1 MASLKPCK
9 ACGNMIAKDAKVCP
23 SCGAKN
29 KRGGGCGVVIVA
41 LLVIVV
47 IAFIAGKGGQAGN
60 KAEEIRQQTQQRQAE
75 AEKAKLAA
83 MTPEQRAEYQKEQQ
97 RQALAN
103 QFADKFERKFDGSIK
118 PVVEYVKSHMKNP
131 DSFKHVKT
139 EWFISTDADRQY
151 IVRMQYRGTNSFG
164 AVVTEK
170 VELIVD
176 QEGKIITK

>member
-1 MASLKPCK
+1 MAKLVKCK
-9 ACGNMIAKDAKVCP
+9 ACGNDIAKSAKVCP
-23 SCGAKN
+23 HCGAKN

-41 LLVIVV
+41 LLVIVIVGVV
-47 IAFIAGKGGQAGN
+47 ISKGGKASSR
-60 KAEEIRQQTQQRQAE
+60 AEEIRQQAQRQQAE

-97 RQALAN
+97 RQALAS
-103 QFADKFERKFDGSIK
+103 QFANKFERKFDGSIK

-164 AVVTEK
+164 AVVTEN

-176 QEGKIITK
+176 QEGRIITK